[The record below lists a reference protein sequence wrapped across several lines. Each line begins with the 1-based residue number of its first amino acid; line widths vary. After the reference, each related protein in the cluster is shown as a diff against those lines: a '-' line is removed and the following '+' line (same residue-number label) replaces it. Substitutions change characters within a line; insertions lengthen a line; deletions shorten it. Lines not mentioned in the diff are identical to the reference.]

1 MRQDK
6 EYLES
11 LAILGVLLE
20 RKTATAADIATTIG
34 ISDKTVRKRLAEV
47 NELLSSEG
55 LGSLDVRPK
64 AGVALHVNAAQNE
77 KIRRLIAKNNNGIVT
92 GNPERMA
99 QALQIILR
107 SIKTRPVTVSK
118 VADEL
123 FLSAPTAA
131 KELKDCFAWLSGFHI
146 TAHSVRNRGI
156 EVKCS
161 ETEYRMAVR
170 EFVLNLSAQSDPVNS
185 LAYLYPHLN
194 VRLIRDCI
202 ADVENEWHFSFTD
215 NSFLEILTQVCIAT
229 FENIIGDHSLK
240 LDLNG
245 DDLEQYNEYNFAA
258 KIYSKVN
265 ERLQLEN
272 RKNEV
277 LYLTIQ
283 ILCSQVVSL
292 SGDDPSQ
299 MVREYDQKLRKF
311 VEQTIAVVSGVI
323 NIDLTHDEGLYS
335 GLMNHISALLF
346 RLKYGQPLDAT
357 VSSYVRKEFP
367 TTLRV
372 SWLILTLFEDYFH
385 FSISDDELS
394 YIALYIQSAIDSNSR
409 PIHALLVTNQNM
421 GVTRL
426 MHDRII
432 RNNRQIESLKDVTLH
447 EFVVARWP
455 KMDLILSTAD
465 LGISDQRI
473 LWLKDPFDEHNPE
486 LIESKIAELQTRQS
500 RKKFHFDPVCH
511 GLFEPDL
518 LMANVH
524 YTDKW
529 TLLKEMCARLE
540 KKGYVA
546 KGYLD
551 SVIERE
557 NINITSIGGGAAIP
571 HGNMQYTNESKIV
584 VAVLDEPI
592 DWGNEQVSVIFL
604 LNILMKNESELAKWQ
619 AFYRQFILLTASK
632 EQMDQM
638 KLFTNPV
645 DLYYYF
651 VQ

>member
-1 MRQDK
+1 MKQDR

-20 RKTATAADIATTIG
+20 KKTATAADIAAAIG
-34 ISDKTVRKRLAEV
+34 TSDKTVRKRLTVV

-55 LGSLDVRPK
+55 LGSLEVKPK
-64 AGVALHVNAAQNE
+64 AGISLHVDAAQND
-77 KIRRLIAKNNNGIVT
+77 KIYRLISKNNHTAVSSD
-92 GNPERMA
+92 PERMA

-107 SIKTRPVTVSK
+107 SIKTKPVTVNE
-118 VADEL
+118 VAEQL

-131 KELKDCFAWLSGFHI
+131 KELKDCFSWLSGFHI

-156 EVKCS
+156 EIKCS

-170 EFVLNLSAQSDPVNS
+170 EFVLNLSMQNDPIRS
-185 LAYLYPHLN
+185 LSYLYPHLN

-202 ADVENEWHFSFTD
+202 ADVENEWHFGFTD
-215 NSFLEILTQVCIAT
+215 NSFSEILTQVCIAT

-240 LDLNG
+240 LDLNA
-245 DDLEQYNEYNFAA
+245 DDLEQYNEYNFAE
-258 KIYSKVN
+258 KIYQKVN
-265 ERLQLEN
+265 DRLQLET

-283 ILCSQVVSL
+283 VLCSQVVSP

-323 NIDLTHDEGLYS
+323 NIDLTNDEGLYR
-335 GLMNHISALLF
+335 GLMNHIRALLF

-372 SWLILTLFEDYFH
+372 SWLISTLFEDYFNL
-385 FSISDDELS
+385 SISDDELS

-447 EFVVARWP
+447 EFTAARWP
-455 KMDLILSTAD
+455 KADLILTTAD
-465 LGISDQRI
+465 LQISDQRI
-473 LWLKDPFDEHNPE
+473 LWLKDPFDDNNSE
-486 LIESKIAELQTRQS
+486 LIEEKIAELQAGKG

-518 LMANVH
+518 LMAHVH

-540 KKGYVA
+540 KKGYVT
-546 KGYLD
+546 KGYLE

-557 NINITSIGGGAAIP
+557 KINTTSIGGGAAIP

-592 DWGNEQVSVIFL
+592 NWGNEQVSVVFL

-645 DLYYYF
+645 DLYYYLI
-651 VQ
+651 Q